1 MMTQKKSRYS
11 MARNDRYRV
20 IHSRPD
26 ERHCHMT
33 RRFDYPTTGAADNCK
48 NKDYRKVLPG
58 SLLVEFP
65 SYC

>member
-1 MMTQKKSRYS
+1 
-11 MARNDRYRV
+11 MARNYRYRV

-26 ERHCHMT
+26 ERHCIMT
-33 RRFDYPTTGAADNCK
+33 RRFDYPTTGSSDN

-58 SLLVEFP
+58 SRLVEFL